1 MSFVEWSPD
10 LSVGIDFMDADHR
23 RLMELVTEL
32 HDLVEAGQAQTAAM
46 EKLDELVDFT
56 QQHFRLEERLMEEN
70 DYDGFEQH
78 RQGHELLLQD
88 VADLRQH
95 LEAEGQSAEPEVMIF
110 LKDWL
115 IRHIHD
121 SDKDFGGFLAQRLGR
136 GSRSMHGV

>member
-10 LSVGIDFMDADHR
+10 LSVGIDFMDADHQK
-23 RLMELVTEL
+23 LMELVTEL
-32 HDLVEAGQAQTAAM
+32 HELVQAGQAQSAAV
-46 EKLDELVDFT
+46 EKLDELVEFT

-78 RQGHELLLQD
+78 REVHELLLQD

-95 LEAEGQSAEPEVMIF
+95 LEAGEQSAGPEIMVF

-115 IRHIHD
+115 IRHILG
-121 SDKDFGGFLAQRLGR
+121 SDKDFGGFLERRLGR
-136 GSRSMHGV
+136 GEAH